1 MYFHGLFEL
10 TEKLALEVGLPV
22 PVSNQSKPVSSVH
35 QEHLSAK
42 NSCLG
47 IGSSPN
53 LVTERKEQRTLKSKN
68 TVLERSQNTNLSD
81 AMLFIPRQENAR
93 SRNEGQFSNGEDARL
108 GLWLRAS
115 TSSTDFCWML

>member
-10 TEKLALEVGLPV
+10 TEKLPLEVGLPV
-22 PVSNQSKPVSSVH
+22 PVSNQSKPVSSVR
-35 QEHLSAK
+35 QELLS
-42 NSCLG
+42 G
-47 IGSSPN
+47 MGSPPN

-93 SRNEGQFSNGEDARL
+93 SRNEGQFSNGEEARL